1 MPGEALVDPIQSS
14 PEMDINK
21 PPLHPASP
29 TLRPAL
35 IPSYLTLHSP
45 LRFLTPVLLPLSV
58 NNSHAQRRVHAGPRF
73 RQAFHKA
80 FHL

>member
-1 MPGEALVDPIQSS
+1 MDPIQSS

-29 TLRPAL
+29 TLHPAL

-45 LRFLTPVLLPLSV
+45 LRFLSLVLLPLSV
-58 NNSHAQRRVHAGPRF
+58 NNSRAQRRVHAGPRF
-73 RQAFHKA
+73 RQAFHGA